1 MVQSGTKRR
10 RNSESLAAFQ
20 NASHQNGPRCYRH
33 LRHVLGSHSSGVFPG
48 SSHPRQAG
56 CPFAHSFDHHRS
68 SCLEFHGQPD
78 HLQLSE
84 SAIPSK
90 FASVIVLQKGRE
102 KSGHTGTKS
111 GTTVL
116 HSNEDNNYR
125 ILNDAFNI
133 LVQGAY
139 H

>member
-1 MVQSGTKRR
+1 M
-10 RNSESLAAFQ
+10 
-20 NASHQNGPRCYRH
+20 
-33 LRHVLGSHSSGVFPG
+33 LGSHSSGVFPG
-48 SSHPRQAG
+48 SSHARQAG

-125 ILNDAFNI
+125 ILKDAFNI

-139 H
+139 HRYINTFRLEKSTANKTKNCGLPFTESELLLP